1 MLRVARNADTLI
13 YSVKF
18 RWDGLMAVHSE
29 TRDEDARRYQ
39 LLSAYLLLTGLMRR
53 VRMTLSP
60 NASDALRYR
69 ALKHCVL
76 SNGIMRHMELPAG
89 ESMPFVVGKELYGE
103 TVEDAVDSLEAW
115 SHLHFAAT
123 QSWHD
128 GRME

>member
-1 MLRVARNADTLI
+1 M
-13 YSVKF
+13 
-18 RWDGLMAVHSE
+18 GMMAVHFE
-29 TRDEDARRYQ
+29 TPDEDARRYQ